1 MGFYSEVLFP
11 WGMNLVMSGEEF
23 QKQRR
28 AVLQSVDGSILEIG
42 FGSGL
47 NLPHYPTKI
56 KKLVTV
62 DPNPGMA
69 RYTAQQI
76 KVSDIEVDRQVLSGE
91 SLPMQ
96 DEIFDTV
103 VSTWTLCSIENIDKA
118 LSEVKRVL
126 KPGGKFVFLE
136 HGLSPDKKVSCWQN
150 RLNGIQKIF
159 GEGCHLNRDM
169 RKLIGDTGFSQL
181 DIENYYFP
189 NTPRFIGYMYR
200 GIATK

>member
-23 QKQRR
+23 QKQRH

-47 NLPHYPTKI
+47 NLPHYPDKI
-56 KKLVTV
+56 KKIVTV

-69 RYTAQQI
+69 RYTARQI
-76 KVSDIEVDRQVLSGE
+76 KVSNVEVDRQVLSGE

-96 DEIFDTV
+96 DESFDTV
-103 VSTWTLCSIENIDKA
+103 VSTWTLCSIENIEKA

-136 HGLSPDKKVSCWQN
+136 HGLSPDKKVSCWQH
-150 RLNGIQKIF
+150 RLNGVQKIF
-159 GEGCHLNRDM
+159 GDGCNLNRDM
-169 RKLIGDTGFSQL
+169 RKLISDTGFSQL

-189 NTPRFIGYMYR
+189 KTPRFIGYMYR